1 MIMGSAA
8 LPLLIFLPFFHI
20 RAFSIQ
26 WTRLPQSLEQASQL
40 ILREH
45 LSFFRMAKL
54 KKSHNFFPLPIVT
67 ARFLCFD
74 HIYCIDIF
82 IKILNGSLCGGE
94 SVLRG
99 SSQTSAEST
108 GKKRRPIIAHSLIW
122 EMHFGPSEN
131 SRETRKVKT
140 F

>member
-20 RAFSIQ
+20 RAFLIQ

-54 KKSHNFFPLPIVT
+54 KKSHNFFPSSYRPPRAFYVSIT
-67 ARFLCFD
+67 FT
-74 HIYCIDIF
+74 DIF
-82 IKILNGSLCGGE
+82 IKILSGSLCGGE

-108 GKKRRPIIAHSLIW
+108 GKKRRPIIAHSLIIW
-122 EMHFGPSEN
+122 EMHFGP
-131 SRETRKVKT
+131 
-140 F
+140 